1 MTTIVHDTYATA
13 SDSYII
19 GRTANIVGGTWAA
32 WNTVYGTADFQ
43 IFSATGVCRAQSGDP
58 FWFTNSTSNS
68 GSPTTDAIEFTP
80 YADNWLICALLNVS
94 GATGYN
100 VVFSP
105 TGVYINV
112 VANAVS
118 TPFATL
124 LTQSTGAIL
133 TAGDRSSHIYSA
145 SISGSGVISV
155 SVDGTPVT
163 FTGSSTDTTY
173 TTGLSGWG
181 GRSVTSSDFQVDTTS
196 SSSAFIPVI
205 GRGPGMALAGRSGLV
220 GRQRR
225 VVLESWVRSPGGVL
239 INKHSGRL
247 NHELS
252 R

>member
-112 VANAVS
+112 GQCG
-118 TPFATL
+118 FH
-124 LTQSTGAIL
+124 AICHAL
-133 TAGDRSSHIYSA
+133 DAIHRGHSHC
-145 SISGSGVISV
+145 
-155 SVDGTPVT
+155 
-163 FTGSSTDTTY
+163 
-173 TTGLSGWG
+173 G
-181 GRSVTSSDFQVDTTS
+181 GQVEPHL
-196 SSSAFIPVI
+196 FC
-205 GRGPGMALAGRSGLV
+205 
-220 GRQRR
+220 
-225 VVLESWVRSPGGVL
+225 E
-239 INKHSGRL
+239 H
-247 NHELS
+247 
-252 R
+252 